1 MAGKD
6 PSAHSRAPTP
16 HCSARCWRWK
26 PSPQH
31 GVETPKALQ
40 LLPLLSPPA
49 VTPHAVSCCPVAI
62 GALIPPRSILPALSL
77 LMHLNCSQ
85 VTRSS
90 LKSSPMQPGSE
101 CSPYS
106 YTQLLQG
113 LLTHTQHP
121 RRGTLALTAP
131 AHTSPLLH
139 RLEPFPARSPSLPL
153 LGSNAVYWGGRR

>member
-6 PSAHSRAPTP
+6 PSAHGRAPTP

-62 GALIPPRSILPALSL
+62 GALIPPRSVLPALSL

-106 YTQLLQG
+106 YTQLPQG
-113 LLTHTQHP
+113 LLTHAASEEGNS
-121 RRGTLALTAP
+121 GTDSPCSHISPPAP
-131 AHTSPLLH
+131 LGAFPGTFPISP
-139 RLEPFPARSPSLPL
+139 PAWL
-153 LGSNAVYWGGRR
+153 